1 MANFLK
7 LFYFKTFILNRK
19 SVIRLRIVLN
29 AAIFLSIF
37 AVSASVITIFF
48 EKKID
53 KIEDQVAFD
62 QLMAQTNEVSLT
74 MITYSIMTSQNV
86 FESFKKNYLVNQ
98 YYYWTK
104 ANISTGRQLYF
115 LNFMELHPYVERD
128 YEMINVVINILKLLE
143 INPKKIKKY
152 EVIKRKT
159 EYENIVNEMNNDIE
173 TMTTKDGI
181 FDPQV
186 IQDKEEYFKKYR
198 VYLNLLLT
206 IHSDITI
213 FLVDAY
219 DVIKK
224 LEKRKKEKI
233 IYMTKEISNLSDISA
248 TVIFFA
254 FIIQLIIF
262 SVIQY
267 LEITAAKRNEDD
279 EKG

>member
-37 AVSASVITIFF
+37 AVSASAITIFF

-159 EYENIVNEMNNDIE
+159 EYKNIVNEMNNDIE

-262 SVIQY
+262 LVIQY

>member
-159 EYENIVNEMNNDIE
+159 EYENIVNVMNNDIE
-173 TMTTKDGI
+173 TMSTKDGKCI
-181 FDPQV
+181 
-186 IQDKEEYFKKYR
+186 
-198 VYLNLLLT
+198 
-206 IHSDITI
+206 
-213 FLVDAY
+213 
-219 DVIKK
+219 
-224 LEKRKKEKI
+224 
-233 IYMTKEISNLSDISA
+233 
-248 TVIFFA
+248 
-254 FIIQLIIF
+254 
-262 SVIQY
+262 
-267 LEITAAKRNEDD
+267 
-279 EKG
+279 

>member
-7 LFYFKTFILNRK
+7 LFYLKTFTLNTK

-29 AAIFLSIF
+29 TAIFLSIF
-37 AVSASVITIFF
+37 AVTASAITIFF

-104 ANISTGRQLYF
+104 ANISTERQLYF
-115 LNFMELHPYVERD
+115 LNFMELHPYVGRD
-128 YEMINVVINILKLLE
+128 YEMMNVVINLSKTLQ

-181 FDPQV
+181 FDPEV

-219 DVIKK
+219 DIIKK

>member
-29 AAIFLSIF
+29 ASIFLSIF
-37 AVSASVITIFF
+37 AVTASAITIFF

-62 QLMAQTNEVSLT
+62 QLMAQTNESSLT
-74 MITYSIMTSQNV
+74 MISYSIMTSENV

-104 ANISTGRQLYF
+104 ANISTERQLYF
-115 LNFMELHPYVERD
+115 LNFMELHPYVGRD
-128 YEMINVVINILKLLE
+128 YEMMNVVINLSKTLQ

-159 EYENIVNEMNNDIE
+159 EYKNIVNEMNNDIE

-262 SVIQY
+262 LVIQY

>member
-37 AVSASVITIFF
+37 AVSASAITIFF

-104 ANISTGRQLYF
+104 ANISTERQLYF

-173 TMTTKDGI
+173 TMTTKDEI
-181 FDPQV
+181 FDPEV

>member
-37 AVSASVITIFF
+37 AVSASAITIFF

-104 ANISTGRQLYF
+104 ANISTERQLYF

-262 SVIQY
+262 LVIQY

>member
-7 LFYFKTFILNRK
+7 LFYLKTFTLNTK

-29 AAIFLSIF
+29 TAIFLSIF
-37 AVSASVITIFF
+37 AVTASAITIFF

-186 IQDKEEYFKKYR
+186 IQDKEDYFNKYR
-198 VYLNLLLT
+198 VHLNLLLT

-219 DVIKK
+219 DIIKK

-262 SVIQY
+262 LIIQY

>member
-37 AVSASVITIFF
+37 AVSASAITIFF

-262 SVIQY
+262 LVIQY

>member
-7 LFYFKTFILNRK
+7 LFYLKTFTLNTK
-19 SVIRLRIVLN
+19 SVIRLRVVLN
-29 AAIFLSIF
+29 TAIFLSIF
-37 AVSASVITIFF
+37 AVTASTITIFF
-48 EKKID
+48 ERKID

-62 QLMAQTNEVSLT
+62 QLMARTNETSLT
-74 MITYSIMTSQNV
+74 MISYSIMTSENV
-86 FESFKKNYLVNQ
+86 FESFKKNYLANQ

-104 ANISTGRQLYF
+104 ANILTARQLYF

-159 EYENIVNEMNNDIE
+159 EYKNIVNEMNNDIE

-181 FDPQV
+181 FDPEV

-233 IYMTKEISNLSDISA
+233 IYMIKEISNLSDISA

-262 SVIQY
+262 LVIQY

>member
-62 QLMAQTNEVSLT
+62 QLMAQTNESSLT
-74 MITYSIMTSQNV
+74 MISYSIMTSENV

-104 ANISTGRQLYF
+104 ANISTERQLYF

-181 FDPQV
+181 FDTEV

-262 SVIQY
+262 LVIQY